1 MLGDLEVREPLLG
14 CGQKRRELQP
24 ELHVVR
30 GTLLIEP
37 WKVAEGPQ
45 ELIHLILFGRGASA
59 AELLHRLGRLRAD
72 FSAVVGRR
80 RADFGGSAGG
90 LGSGSVQGSEKVA
103 GLSAVDPLAGQIGRA
118 HV

>member
-1 MLGDLEVREPLLG
+1 VLGDLEVREPLLG

-59 AELLHRLGRLRAD
+59 AELLHRLGQAEGRFFCRCGTPQSGLWRFSWRFGLRLRPGEREGGG
-72 FSAVVGRR
+72 AV
-80 RADFGGSAGG
+80 GG
-90 LGSGSVQGSEKVA
+90 
-103 GLSAVDPLAGQIGRA
+103 
-118 HV
+118 